1 MRLSAL
7 AVALLMLTCVGCKSS
22 DLPPSPASLINGTR
36 DRLNPY
42 RMTLAT
48 DPSYPHASGPI
59 QLKVHV
65 IDAANQPADGLTLNA
80 EVSMAGMNGSHQLTL
95 DGRGNGDYDG
105 QLNVDMA
112 GSWDVNLTASKD
124 GKSGRQKLMM
134 DVGN

>member
-1 MRLSAL
+1 
-7 AVALLMLTCVGCKSS
+7 
-22 DLPPSPASLINGTR
+22 
-36 DRLNPY
+36 
-42 RMTLAT
+42 MTLAK

-124 GKSGRQKLMM
+124 GKSGQQKLMM